1 MTDLILQLT
10 AKFFINN
17 MSKHS
22 LIFYISSAL
31 LSIALFIYLIYIIN
45 VLVAQV
51 AVMSNND
58 LLKVPE
64 IATFNLEKF
73 NELKIAQ

>member
-1 MTDLILQLT
+1 
-10 AKFFINN
+10 

-31 LSIALFIYLIYIIN
+31 LSLALIIYVIYIIN
-45 VLVAQV
+45 VLAAQV
-51 AVMSNND
+51 SIISNND

-64 IATFNLEKF
+64 IVTFNLEKF
-73 NELKIAQ
+73 NELKIAK

>member
-1 MTDLILQLT
+1 
-10 AKFFINN
+10 

-31 LSIALFIYLIYIIN
+31 LSLALIIYVIYIIN

-51 AVMSNND
+51 SVISCND

-73 NELKIAQ
+73 NELKIAK

>member
-1 MTDLILQLT
+1 
-10 AKFFINN
+10 

-31 LSIALFIYLIYIIN
+31 LSLALIIYVIYIIN

-51 AVMSNND
+51 SVISGND

-64 IATFNLEKF
+64 IATFNLE
-73 NELKIAQ
+73 LT